1 MRTVPLAIARRSFL
15 AGLSASALLTL
26 PGCASNGALSFTE
39 AIRRLLALSTQNAFA
54 SLTAPGG
61 FYDNALVRLDLPDV
75 LGSRGNTVQNILTS
89 AVFKNRLQ
97 KEFNRM
103 AEDGA
108 RRAAPVVADTVRTIG
123 IENAVAL
130 VKGGPTAATTF
141 LRGAMA
147 GSLVEVMVPALGD
160 AIRLSN
166 DPLMG
171 EVISSLTGIDASAV
185 ARDLAGDV
193 DNAIWK
199 AVGQEEAAIRAD
211 PAKTR
216 DPLLMGVFGVL

>member
-1 MRTVPLAIARRSFL
+1 MRTIPLAIGRRRFL
-15 AGLSASALLTL
+15 AGLSASALLAL
-26 PGCASNGALSFTE
+26 PGCASTGALSFTE

-54 SLTAPGG
+54 GLTAEGG

-97 KEFNRM
+97 KEFNHM

-130 VKGGPTAATTF
+130 VKGGPTAATDF

-166 DPLMG
+166 DPLVG
-171 EVISSLTGIDASAV
+171 QVISALTGIDASGV

-199 AVGQEEAAIRAD
+199 AVAQEESAIRAD
-211 PAKTR
+211 PSRTK